1 MCLRYN
7 WLIINDLMGGGN
19 YCYKLLV
26 KYDLMFSKKCQK
38 MYLQLLGGGNYCYKL
53 LVKYDLILYFCVIIG
68 ILKYLNG
75 L

>member
-7 WLIINDLMGGGN
+7 WLIINDLM
-19 YCYKLLV
+19 
-26 KYDLMFSKKCQK
+26 
-38 MYLQLLGGGNYCYKL
+38 GGNYCYKL
-53 LVKYDLILYFCVIIG
+53 LVKYDLILYLCVIIG

>member
-7 WLIINDLMGGGN
+7 WLIINDLMGGGGG
-19 YCYKLLV
+19 
-26 KYDLMFSKKCQK
+26 
-38 MYLQLLGGGNYCYKL
+38 GGGNYCYKL
-53 LVKYDLILYFCVIIG
+53 LVKYDLILYLCVIIG

>member
-1 MCLRYN
+1 MCLRRN
-7 WLIINDLMGGGN
+7 WLIINDL
-19 YCYKLLV
+19 V
-26 KYDLMFSKKCQK
+26 
-38 MYLQLLGGGNYCYKL
+38 GGGNYCYKL

>member
-1 MCLRYN
+1 M
-7 WLIINDLMGGGN
+7 
-19 YCYKLLV
+19 
-26 KYDLMFSKKCQK
+26 
-38 MYLQLLGGGNYCYKL
+38 GGGNYCYKL

>member
-7 WLIINDLMGGGN
+7 WLIINDLA
-19 YCYKLLV
+19 
-26 KYDLMFSKKCQK
+26 
-38 MYLQLLGGGNYCYKL
+38 GGGNYCYKL
-53 LVKYDLILYFCVIIG
+53 LVKYDLILYLCVIIG

>member
-1 MCLRYN
+1 MCILYIG
-7 WLIINDLMGGGN
+7 LIIT
-19 YCYKLLV
+19 V
-26 KYDLMFSKKCQK
+26 FR
-38 MYLQLLGGGNYCYKL
+38 GGGNYCYKL

>member
-1 MCLRYN
+1 MYLRCKL
-7 WLIINDLMGGGN
+7 LIINDLVG
-19 YCYKLLV
+19 
-26 KYDLMFSKKCQK
+26 
-38 MYLQLLGGGNYCYKL
+38 GGGNYCYKL

>member
-7 WLIINDLMGGGN
+7 WLIINDLMR
-19 YCYKLLV
+19 
-26 KYDLMFSKKCQK
+26 
-38 MYLQLLGGGNYCYKL
+38 GGGNYCYKL